1 MNSNQEVLHSKPSER
16 LVKHSFEFRRKSLS
30 SPPYVVVRF
39 FLLFFYQLVS
49 RIHLVILLLK
59 LSVNKF

>member
-1 MNSNQEVLHSKPSER
+1 MRMIGSFHFQNDVQEFK
-16 LVKHSFEFRRKSLS
+16 RKSLS

-59 LSVNKF
+59 LSLNEF